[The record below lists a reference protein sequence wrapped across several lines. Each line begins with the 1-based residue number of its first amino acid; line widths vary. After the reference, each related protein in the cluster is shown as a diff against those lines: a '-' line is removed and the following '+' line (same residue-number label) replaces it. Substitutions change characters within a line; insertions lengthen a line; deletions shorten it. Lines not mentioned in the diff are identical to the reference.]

1 MGQPLKIAVF
11 NTYDQTGGA
20 AIACWRLCK
29 AFSRHGYDVHL
40 LVLEQHSDTPFV
52 YEVTETGK
60 TLKKYLRKVQY
71 AWEKRRVF
79 RPGYVFSHQPWIL
92 HHAERHPLVQEADI
106 LHLHWI
112 NQGLMG
118 PKGLLDLFSLG
129 KPIIW
134 HMHDYWA
141 FTGGCHYPGKCRN
154 FEHSCGQCPALR
166 HPGPEDI
173 SHWGW
178 LYKQRAF
185 QLNPPTL
192 VAPSAWLAREAQA
205 SALGSMAEVL
215 HIPNP
220 IDTDIFKEGDPLEA
234 KKLLNLPFEK
244 KILFFAAMNTHDT
257 RKGFS
262 ELKQALH
269 ILAREG
275 ESMELLIAG
284 RASAEMLANFP
295 FKTHHLG
302 PLKEVN
308 MRVAY
313 LAADLFV
320 IPSLEENLPNTVLES
335 LACGTP
341 VAGFRTGGIPEMV
354 EEGFNGFL
362 SETGDIQGLANA
374 IRKGLRYPDP
384 AQFRRQAL
392 EKIKNGYLPEQ
403 VCGKYQQLFE
413 KRMAERNQT

>member
-1 MGQPLKIAVF
+1 MDQPLKVTVL

-40 LVLEQHSDTPFV
+40 LVLEQSSEAPFV
-52 YEVTETGK
+52 CEVNESGK
-60 TLKKYLRKVQY
+60 SFKKYLRKLQY

-79 RPGYVFSHQPWIL
+79 KPGYVFSHQPWIRN
-92 HHAERHPLVQEADI
+92 HADQHALVQEADI
-106 LHLHWI
+106 IHLHWI

-118 PKGLLDLFSLG
+118 PKGLLQLFSLG
-129 KPIIW
+129 KPVVW

-154 FEHSCGQCPALR
+154 FEKSCGHCPALR
-166 HPGPEDI
+166 EPGPEDI

-178 LYKQRAF
+178 LYKQEAF
-185 QLNPPTL
+185 RWNPPTL
-192 VAPSAWLAREAQA
+192 VGPSAWLAREAKA
-205 SALGSMAEVL
+205 SALGQMAEVI

-220 IDTDIFKEGDPLEA
+220 IDPDIFREGDPLEA
-234 KKLLNLPFEK
+234 KQQLKLPPEK
-244 KILFFAAMNTHDT
+244 KMLLFAAMNTHDT

-269 ILAREG
+269 MLADEG
-275 ESMELLIAG
+275 EDMELLVAG

-308 MRVAY
+308 MRIAY

-335 LACGTP
+335 LTCGTP

-362 SETGDIQGLANA
+362 ADTGDIAGLANA
-374 IRKGLRYPDP
+374 IKMALRYPDP
-384 AQFRRQAL
+384 AKFRKQAL
-392 EKIKNGYLPEQ
+392 EKIKSGYLPDQ
-403 VCGKYQQLFE
+403 VCSKYQTLFE
-413 KRMAERNQT
+413 KLVAEKR